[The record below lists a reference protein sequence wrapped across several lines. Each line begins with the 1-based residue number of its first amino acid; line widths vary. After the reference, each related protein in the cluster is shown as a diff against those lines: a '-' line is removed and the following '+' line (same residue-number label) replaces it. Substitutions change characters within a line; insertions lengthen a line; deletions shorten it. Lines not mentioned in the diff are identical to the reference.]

1 MKSKQLMLFLLTA
14 GIATSTMLNAS
25 QIYIFEEL
33 DSNRNGAISM
43 DEAMIRQDL
52 VDNFAE
58 IDRDGDNSLSV
69 DEYSDYMNKGVP
81 PEDVEIPEPGAAPV
95 M

>member
-1 MKSKQLMLFLLTA
+1 MNHKPLMLLLLI
-14 GIATSTMLNAS
+14 GVATSTMLNAA

-43 DEAMIRQDL
+43 DEAKVRADL
-52 VDNFAE
+52 VENFTE
-58 IDRDGDNSLSV
+58 IDSDGDNTLSV
-69 DEYSDYMNKGVP
+69 DEYSNYMNKGVP

>member
-1 MKSKQLMLFLLTA
+1 MNHKPLMLLLLT
-14 GIATSTMLNAS
+14 GVATSTMLNAA

-43 DEAMIRQDL
+43 DEAKVRADL
-52 VDNFAE
+52 VENFTE
-58 IDRDGDNSLSV
+58 IDSDGDNTLSV
-69 DEYSDYMNKGVP
+69 DEYSNYMNKGVP

>member
-1 MKSKQLMLFLLTA
+1 MNHKPLMLLLLT
-14 GIATSTMLNAS
+14 GVATSTMLNAA

-43 DEAMIRQDL
+43 DEAKVRADL
-52 VDNFAE
+52 VENFAE
-58 IDRDGDNSLSV
+58 IDSDGDNTLSV
-69 DEYSDYMNKGVP
+69 DEYSNYMNKGVP